1 VSHYTNSPL
10 HVEPVGKR
18 NYKLLS
24 PIVWQLQYGDDA
36 VQCVIPAGF
45 TTDYDSTPWYARP
58 FLRGRHLAR
67 KAHALHD
74 WFYNRGWVRVYDE
87 TGDTGN
93 PYYDLVMITRSEA
106 DKIWRDAM
114 KVEGMNS
121 ATANVMYQA
130 LKAFGWIR
138 WRECK
143 RKRQLHYTIAKHK
156 LNEAIV

>member
-1 VSHYTNSPL
+1 MSHYTNSPL
-10 HVEPVGKR
+10 HVEPIGKR
-18 NYKLLS
+18 NYRLLS

-87 TGDTGN
+87 TDSPFGYGGESVNTNGN
-93 PYYDLVMITRSEA
+93 CIILLQSINLTRLLYET
-106 DKIWRDAM
+106 RT
-114 KVEGMNS
+114 N
-121 ATANVMYQA
+121 
-130 LKAFGWIR
+130 L
-138 WRECK
+138 
-143 RKRQLHYTIAKHK
+143 
-156 LNEAIV
+156 